1 MTLFL
6 PVIEGIDWESDD
18 VEDAATKIQVKT
30 ILIRSAYT
38 TAQRLDFLGGKL
50 DAPWQNWKGTR
61 NMKTE
66 MKKTKRRMRKSWV
79 RMRAM
84 RRGKIEEKHDGVA
97 FIWKSV

>member
-38 TAQRLDFLGGKL
+38 AANRQDFLGGKL
-50 DAPWQNWKGTR
+50 DALWQNWKGR
-61 NMKTE
+61 RDMKTG
-66 MKKTKRRMRKSWV
+66 MKKTKRRMMKNWV
-79 RMRAM
+79 RMGTM
-84 RRGKIEEKHDGVA
+84 RIGKIEEKHDSIA
-97 FIWKSV
+97 FI